1 MGTTEFEQFYAALYR
16 DRWPALR
23 EALVGPQSA
32 VALEEGLQRPY
43 FLDEASLDA
52 ARALDVE
59 PGDTVLDL
67 CAAPGGKSLVLAL
80 AAGPT
85 GSLVANDRSSARRSR
100 LKRVITDH
108 LPSLLAERVRITSHD
123 ATRWGVYEKNA
134 YDRVLVDVPCSS
146 ERHLLS
152 SPAHLAK
159 WSPARTRHLAAQG
172 YAMLAA
178 AVDAARAGG
187 TILYSTC
194 TLSPLENDEVVERIL
209 KRREGL
215 VAGERVQASCG
226 EPTRYGWII
235 LPDRCA
241 GRGPIYFA
249 RLSKRTASD
258 AS

>member
-1 MGTTEFEQFYAALYR
+1 MGIREFEQFYSALYL

-23 EALVGPQSA
+23 EAMLAPQES
-32 VALEEGLQRPY
+32 VPLQEGLSRPY
-43 FLDEASLDA
+43 FLDEASLIA
-52 ARALDVE
+52 AQALAVG
-59 PGDTVLDL
+59 PGDEVLDL

-80 AAGPT
+80 AAGPS

-100 LKRVITDH
+100 LKRVIADH
-108 LPSLLAERVRITSHD
+108 LPSPLAARVRITSHD
-123 ATRWGVYEKNA
+123 AARWGLYERDA

-152 SPAHLAK
+152 APSYLAK

-178 AVDAARAGG
+178 AVDAARPGG

-194 TLSPLENDEVVERIL
+194 TLSPRENDEVVERIL
-209 KRREGL
+209 TRRERL
-215 VAGERVQASCG
+215 VTCEGVQAPCG
-226 EPTRYGWII
+226 EPTRHGWII

-249 RLSKRTASD
+249 RLRKRAASEQ
-258 AS
+258 